1 MDFLLSYLSLAAIYV
16 MLGLSTNLLVG
27 IVGIFSVS
35 QAAVFGV
42 GAYIVGHFL
51 MAAEPM
57 SFLAALA
64 IGMLCCIT
72 LNILVTLPSLRVSGD
87 YFVVTS
93 FGIQL
98 LATAVFT
105 NWTAGTGGASGM
117 PGIPPPDVFGY
128 QLQSSWQLMALC
140 MAGMALACLCFWLV
154 MRAPFGRLLRAIR
167 EDERAVAAAGKS
179 VLRAKVSAAALA
191 GAFAGLAG
199 GLYATFL
206 SFIDPSSFD
215 LDASILLLTMVVVGG
230 ARTLA
235 GSIVGPFLLLALPQI
250 LTLLDIPTIFAATA
264 RQLIYG
270 TLLIA
275 FMLFRPQGLLGERL

>member
-1 MDFLLSYLSLAAIYV
+1 MDFLLSYLVLAEIYV
-16 MLGLSTNLLVG
+16 LLGLSTNLLVG

-42 GAYIVGHFL
+42 GAYIVAFFL
-51 MAAEPM
+51 MNTSV
-57 SFLAALA
+57 SFLPALA
-64 IGMLCCIT
+64 VAAICCVV
-72 LNILVTLPSLRVSGD
+72 LNIVVTLPSLRVSGD

-105 NWTAGTGGASGM
+105 NWTGGTGGANGL
-117 PGIPPPDVFGY
+117 PGIPPPDVFGI
-128 QLQSSWQLMALC
+128 QLASNAQLALLTSI
-140 MAGMALACLCFWLV
+140 MAGLGCIAFWLL

-167 EDERAVAAAGKS
+167 EDELAVAAAGKN

-191 GAFAGLAG
+191 GAFAGVSG

-235 GSIVGPFLLLALPQI
+235 GSILGPFVLLALPQ
-250 LTLLDIPTIFAATA
+250 LLSLVEIPTTIAAAA
-264 RQLIYG
+264 RQLVYG
-270 TLLIA
+270 LLLIV
-275 FMLFRPQGLLGERL
+275 FMLFRPQGLLGEKL

>member
-1 MDFLLSYLSLAAIYV
+1 MDFLLSYIALAEIYV
-16 MLGLSTNLLVG
+16 LLGLSTNLLVG
-27 IVGIFSVS
+27 VAGIFSVS

-42 GAYIVGHFL
+42 GAYIVAQSL
-51 MAAEPM
+51 MTGTMGFVPAMAVA
-57 SFLAALA
+57 SLV
-64 IGMLCCIT
+64 CIT
-72 LNILVTLPSLRVSGD
+72 LNVLVTLPSLRVSGD

-98 LATAVFT
+98 LATAVFV
-105 NWTAGTGGASGM
+105 NWTAGTGGANGL

-128 QLQSSWQLMALC
+128 KLETNAQLAALTTVGSGLGC
-140 MAGMALACLCFWLV
+140 LAFWLI

-167 EDERAVAAAGKS
+167 EDELAVAAAGKG

-191 GAFAGLAG
+191 GAFAGSAG

-206 SFIDPSSFD
+206 SFIDPVSFD

-235 GSIVGPFLLLALPQI
+235 GSIVGPFLLLALPQM
-250 LTLLDIPTIFAATA
+250 LTFIDIPTTIAAAT
-264 RQLIYG
+264 RQLMYG
-270 TLLIA
+270 VLLIA
-275 FMLFRPQGLLGERL
+275 FMLFRPQGLAGEKL

>member
-1 MDFLLSYLSLAAIYV
+1 M
-16 MLGLSTNLLVG
+16 
-27 IVGIFSVS
+27 
-35 QAAVFGV
+35 
-42 GAYIVGHFL
+42 
-51 MAAEPM
+51 P
-57 SFLAALA
+57 FLAALA
-64 IGMLCCIT
+64 IAMLCCIT

-98 LATAVFT
+98 VATAVFT

-117 PGIPPPDVFGY
+117 PGIPPPDLFGY
-128 QLQSSWQLMALC
+128 QLQSTWQLMALC
-140 MAGMALACLCFWLV
+140 MAGMLLACLCFWLV

-199 GLYATFL
+199 GIYATFL

-235 GSIVGPFLLLALPQI
+235 GSIAGPFLLLALPQI
-250 LTLLDIPTIFAATA
+250 LTLLDIPTTFAATA

-270 TLLIA
+270 LLLIA

>member
-1 MDFLLSYLSLAAIYV
+1 MDFLLSYLALAAIYA

-42 GAYIVGHFL
+42 GAYVVAHFL
-51 MAAEPM
+51 MAADPM
-57 SFLAALA
+57 PFLPALA
-64 IGMLCCIT
+64 IAMLCCIS
-72 LNILVTLPSLRVSGD
+72 LNILVTLPALRVSGD

-117 PGIPPPDVFGY
+117 PGIPPPDVFGV
-128 QLQSSWQLMALC
+128 QLQSTLQLTLLC
-140 MAGMALACLCFWLV
+140 MAGMVLACLCFWLI
-154 MRAPFGRLLRAIR
+154 MRAPFGRMLRAIR
-167 EDERAVAAAGKS
+167 EDESAVAAAGKS

-191 GAFAGLAG
+191 GAFAGVAG

-235 GSIVGPFLLLALPQI
+235 GSIVGPFLILALPQI
-250 LTLLDIPTIFAATA
+250 LTLLNIPTAFAATA

-270 TLLIA
+270 LLLIA
-275 FMLFRPQGLLGERL
+275 FMLFRPQGLVGERL

>member
-1 MDFLLSYLSLAAIYV
+1 MDFLFSYLALASIYV

-42 GAYIVGHFL
+42 GAYIVAHFL
-51 MAAEPM
+51 MAADPL
-57 SFLAALA
+57 SFLPALA
-64 IGMLCCIT
+64 IAMLCCVT

-105 NWTAGTGGASGM
+105 NWTAGTGGANGL

-128 QLQSSWQLMALC
+128 QLASTFQLMTLC
-140 MAGMALACLCFWLV
+140 LCGLLLSCGCFWLI

-167 EDERAVAAAGKS
+167 EDELAVAAAGKN

-191 GAFAGLAG
+191 GAFAGMAG

-235 GSIVGPFLLLALPQI
+235 GSIVGPFLLLAMPQA
-250 LTLLDIPTIFAATA
+250 LSMLDIPTTVAAAA

-275 FMLFRPQGLLGERL
+275 FMLFRPQGLVGERL

>member
-1 MDFLLSYLSLAAIYV
+1 MDFLLSYLALASIYV

-42 GAYIVGHFL
+42 GAYIVAHFL
-51 MAAEPM
+51 MAADPM
-57 SFLAALA
+57 PFLPALGIA
-64 IGMLCCIT
+64 MLCCIS

-117 PGIPPPDVFGY
+117 PGIPPPDLFGV
-128 QLQSSWQLMALC
+128 QLQSTLQFMLLC
-140 MAGMALACLCFWLV
+140 MAGMLVACLCFWLI
-154 MRAPFGRLLRAIR
+154 MRAPFGRMLRAIR
-167 EDERAVAAAGKS
+167 EDESAVAAAGKS

-191 GAFAGLAG
+191 GAFAGVAG

-235 GSIVGPFLLLALPQI
+235 GSVVGPFLLLALPQI
-250 LTLLDIPTIFAATA
+250 LTLLNIPTAFAATA

-270 TLLIA
+270 LLLIA
-275 FMLFRPQGLLGERL
+275 FMLFRPQGLVGERL

>member
-1 MDFLLSYLSLAAIYV
+1 MDFLYSYLALAAIYV

-42 GAYIVGHFL
+42 GAYVVAHFL
-51 MAAEPM
+51 VATDPLP
-57 SFLAALA
+57 FLPALA
-64 IGMLCCIT
+64 VAALCCIA

-117 PGIPPPDVFGY
+117 PGIPPPDIFGY
-128 QLQSSWQLMALC
+128 QLQTTAQLMLLC
-140 MAGMALACLCFWLV
+140 LAGLLFACLCFWLI
-154 MRAPFGRLLRAIR
+154 MRAPYGRLLRAIR
-167 EDERAVAAAGKS
+167 EDELAVAAAGKN
-179 VLRAKVSAAALA
+179 VLRAKVSAAAVA
-191 GAFAGLAG
+191 GAFAGIAG

-250 LTLLDIPTIFAATA
+250 LSLLDIPTSIAATM

-270 TLLIA
+270 LLLIA
-275 FMLFRPQGLLGERL
+275 FMMFRPQGLLGERL

>member
-1 MDFLLSYLSLAAIYV
+1 MDFWLSYATLAAIYV
-16 MLGLSTNLLVG
+16 LLGLSTNLLVG
-27 IVGIFSVS
+27 IAGIFSVS

-42 GAYIVGHFL
+42 GAYIVSYLL
-51 MAAEPM
+51 MNDIT
-57 SFLAALA
+57 SFLPAMVVASA
-64 IGMLCCIT
+64 CCVA
-72 LNILVTLPSLRVSGD
+72 LNILVTLPALRVSGD

-105 NWTAGTGGASGM
+105 NWTGGTGGANGL
-117 PGIPPPDVFGY
+117 PGIPPADLFGKTLDDPA
-128 QLQSSWQLMALC
+128 QLVVLC
-140 MAGMALACLCFWLV
+140 LIAMVLGCVAFWLI

-167 EDERAVAAAGKS
+167 EDELAVAAAGKN
-179 VLRAKVSAAALA
+179 VLRAKVSAAAMA
-191 GAFAGLAG
+191 GAFAGSAG

-235 GSIVGPFLLLALPQI
+235 GSIIGPFLLLALPQV
-250 LTLLDIPTIFAATA
+250 LTLIDIPTTIAAAA

-270 TLLIA
+270 VLLIA
-275 FMLFRPQGLLGERL
+275 FMLFRPQGLAGEKL

>member
-1 MDFLLSYLSLAAIYV
+1 MDFLYSYIALAAIYV
-16 MLGLSTNLLVG
+16 VLGLSTNLLVG

-42 GAYIVGHFL
+42 GAYVVAHFL
-51 MAAEPM
+51 MAASPM
-57 SFLAALA
+57 PFMPALGIALLACVA
-64 IGMLCCIT
+64 
-72 LNILVTLPSLRVSGD
+72 LNILITLPALRVSGD

-105 NWTAGTGGASGM
+105 NWTAGTGGASGL

-128 QLQSSWQLMALC
+128 QLQTGLQLMALC
-140 MAGMALACLCFWLV
+140 VAGLLLTCLCFWLI

-167 EDERAVAAAGKS
+167 EDELAVAAAGKS
-179 VLRAKVSAAALA
+179 VLRAKVAAAALA
-191 GAFAGLAG
+191 GAFAGIAG
-199 GLYATFL
+199 GLYATYL

-250 LTLLDIPTIFAATA
+250 LTLLNIPTSIAATS
-264 RQLIYG
+264 RELIYG
-270 TLLIA
+270 LLLIL
-275 FMLFRPQGLLGERL
+275 FMMFRPQGLLGERL

>member
-1 MDFLLSYLSLAAIYV
+1 MDFWLSYATLAAIYV
-16 MLGLSTNLLVG
+16 LLGLSTNLLVG
-27 IVGIFSVS
+27 IAGIFSVS

-42 GAYIVGHFL
+42 GAYIVSYLL
-51 MAAEPM
+51 MNDIV
-57 SFLAALA
+57 SFLPAMLLAAA
-64 IGMLCCIT
+64 FCVG
-72 LNILVTLPSLRVSGD
+72 LNILVTLPALRVSGD

-105 NWTAGTGGASGM
+105 NWTAGTGGANGL
-117 PGIPPPDVFGY
+117 PGIPPPDLFGKTLDDST
-128 QLQSSWQLMALC
+128 QLAALSIIAMLIGC
-140 MAGMALACLCFWLV
+140 LAFWLI

-167 EDERAVAAAGKS
+167 EDELAVAAAGKN
-179 VLRAKVSAAALA
+179 VLRAKVSAAAMA
-191 GAFAGLAG
+191 GAFAGSAG

-235 GSIVGPFLLLALPQI
+235 GSIIGPFLLLALPQVLSLI
-250 LTLLDIPTIFAATA
+250 DIPTTIAAAA

-270 TLLIA
+270 VLLIV
-275 FMLFRPQGLLGERL
+275 FMLFRPQGLAGEKL

>member
-1 MDFLLSYLSLAAIYV
+1 MDFWLSYGTLAAIYV
-16 MLGLSTNLLVG
+16 LLGLSTNLLVG
-27 IVGIFSVS
+27 IAGIFSVS

-42 GAYIVGHFL
+42 GAYIVSYCL
-51 MAAEPM
+51 MNEIM
-57 SFLAALA
+57 SFLPAMLVASAFCVAL
-64 IGMLCCIT
+64 
-72 LNILVTLPSLRVSGD
+72 NVLVTLPALRVSGD

-98 LATAVFT
+98 LATAVFI
-105 NWTAGTGGASGM
+105 NWTTGTGGANGL
-117 PGIPPPDVFGY
+117 PGIPPPDLFGF
-128 QLQSSWQLMALC
+128 ALDSN
-140 MAGMALACLCFWLV
+140 MLLVMLCLSAMVLGCVAFWLI

-167 EDERAVAAAGKS
+167 EDELAVAAAGKN
-179 VLRAKVSAAALA
+179 VLRAKVSAAAMA
-191 GAFAGLAG
+191 GAFAGSAG

-235 GSIVGPFLLLALPQI
+235 GSIIGPFLLLALPQV
-250 LTLLDIPTIFAATA
+250 LTLIDIPTTIAAAA

-270 TLLIA
+270 VLLIA
-275 FMLFRPQGLLGERL
+275 FMLFRPQGLAGEKL

>member
-1 MDFLLSYLSLAAIYV
+1 MDFWLSYITLASIYV
-16 MLGLSTNLLVG
+16 LLGLSTNLLVG
-27 IVGIFSVS
+27 IAGIFSVS

-42 GAYIVGHFL
+42 GAYIVAYFL
-51 MAAEPM
+51 MNDTVGFVP
-57 SFLAALA
+57 ALA
-64 IGMLCCIT
+64 IAAASCVV
-72 LNILVTLPSLRVSGD
+72 LNILVTLPALRVSGD

-105 NWTAGTGGASGM
+105 NWTAGTGGANGL
-117 PGIPPPDVFGY
+117 PGIPPPDLFGKALESSD
-128 QLQSSWQLMALC
+128 QLVELC
-140 MAGMALACLCFWLV
+140 VGGMVLGCLAFWLI
-154 MRAPFGRLLRAIR
+154 MRAPFGRLVRAIR
-167 EDERAVAAAGKS
+167 EDELAVAAAGKN

-191 GAFAGLAG
+191 GAFAGTAG

-235 GSIVGPFLLLALPQI
+235 GSIIGPFLLLALPQI
-250 LTLLDIPTIFAATA
+250 LTLVDIPTTIAAAA
-264 RQLIYG
+264 RQLMYG
-270 TLLIA
+270 VLLIM
-275 FMLFRPQGLLGERL
+275 FMLFRPQGIAGEKL

>member
-1 MDFLLSYLSLAAIYV
+1 MDFWLSYATLAAIYV
-16 MLGLSTNLLVG
+16 LLGLSTNLLVG
-27 IVGIFSVS
+27 IAGIFSVS

-42 GAYIVGHFL
+42 GAYIVSYLL
-51 MAAEPM
+51 MNELT
-57 SFLAALA
+57 SFIPA
-64 IGMLCCIT
+64 MLVASAFCVV
-72 LNILVTLPSLRVSGD
+72 LNVLVTLPALRVSGD

-98 LATAVFT
+98 LATAIFT
-105 NWTAGTGGASGM
+105 NWTTGTGGANGL
-117 PGIPPPDVFGY
+117 PGIPPADLFGKT
-128 QLQSSWQLMALC
+128 LDTSIDLVALSVSAMVLGC
-140 MAGMALACLCFWLV
+140 IAFWLI

-167 EDERAVAAAGKS
+167 EDELAVAAAGKN
-179 VLRAKVSAAALA
+179 VLHAKVSAAAMA
-191 GAFAGLAG
+191 GAFAGSAG

-235 GSIVGPFLLLALPQI
+235 GSIIGPFLLLALPQVLSLI
-250 LTLLDIPTIFAATA
+250 DIPTTIAAAA

-270 TLLIA
+270 VLLIA
-275 FMLFRPQGLLGERL
+275 FMLFRPQGLAGEKL

>member
-1 MDFLLSYLSLAAIYV
+1 MDFLYSYLTLAAIYV
-16 MLGLSTNLLVG
+16 VLGLSTNLLVG

-42 GAYIVGHFL
+42 GAYIVAHFL
-51 MAAEPM
+51 MAADPLA
-57 SFLAALA
+57 FLPALA
-64 IGMLCCIT
+64 IAALCCIA

-105 NWTAGTGGASGM
+105 NWTTGTGGASGM
-117 PGIPPPDVFGY
+117 PGIPPPDILGY
-128 QLQSSWQLMALC
+128 QLQTTAQLMLLCLAAL
-140 MAGMALACLCFWLV
+140 ALACTCFWLI
-154 MRAPFGRLLRAIR
+154 MRAPYGRLLRAIR
-167 EDERAVAAAGKS
+167 EDELAVAAAGKN
-179 VLRAKVSAAALA
+179 VLSAKVSAAALA
-191 GAFAGLAG
+191 GAFAGVAG

-250 LTLLDIPTIFAATA
+250 LSLLDIPTAIAATA

-270 TLLIA
+270 LLLIA
-275 FMLFRPQGLLGERL
+275 FMMFRPQGLLGERL